1 VRPGRLRSAGIPE
14 ATTWLSVVLL
24 TAAAGAALVYA
35 ATFGRFVRPISDD
48 WCQTGLTRR
57 LGIGGLV
64 DHYWHENGR
73 VGNALIAAVVQTQ
86 FPDRQ
91 WLPAVLLIGGAGAW
105 YFLTVT
111 VLDVLELQVHRAVVA
126 AACLAMVAGCLIRD
140 GSTGEKSLQY
150 QILFWAPGS
159 ITHTLPA
166 VGLAVLGAIALT
178 LRRSRWFVASLPLL
192 FVVAALIG
200 TVTEIFTV
208 LLVASLVMIVVARR
222 FHGCRADRVDVV
234 LATGVAAMATGGAIV
249 LLSPGLHSRTSASPL
264 SAQILRAGQRVE
276 PELLHRALV
285 EPWLAVPVVCGLFL
299 GSMVRGSADASAGSA
314 RAAAGWSAAAFV
326 VTAIAGSYLT
336 ALAAASAYGAHGSGA
351 LSYPRTWGDFMVATG
366 LAAFVAAACLSRAT
380 RQAVAA
386 RRSAHSPAGRLRAE
400 PAWIAACAVIAVLVS
415 GGVLYVSAANLHGL
429 TGQYQARATHWDA
442 ENARITSEVSAGAS
456 TVRYLPLPLAGLAEP
471 FTPAGTRTFA
481 AGCFQKY
488 YDVARVRPARVL
500 PQPRVH

>member
-1 VRPGRLRSAGIPE
+1 
-14 ATTWLSVVLL
+14 
-24 TAAAGAALVYA
+24 
-35 ATFGRFVRPISDD
+35 
-48 WCQTGLTRR
+48 
-57 LGIGGLV
+57 
-64 DHYWHENGR
+64 
-73 VGNALIAAVVQTQ
+73 LIAAVVQTR

-500 PQPRVH
+500 P

>member
-91 WLPAVLLIGGAGAW
+91 WLPAVLLIGGAAAW

-366 LAAFVAAACLSRAT
+366 LAAFVAAACLSRAI

>member
-1 VRPGRLRSAGIPE
+1 
-14 ATTWLSVVLL
+14 
-24 TAAAGAALVYA
+24 
-35 ATFGRFVRPISDD
+35 
-48 WCQTGLTRR
+48 
-57 LGIGGLV
+57 
-64 DHYWHENGR
+64 
-73 VGNALIAAVVQTQ
+73 
-86 FPDRQ
+86 
-91 WLPAVLLIGGAGAW
+91 
-105 YFLTVT
+105 
-111 VLDVLELQVHRAVVA
+111 LQVHRAVVA